1 MTKVIAKFNYSLACV
16 LVFIL
21 CLFSCTTLQED
32 IYYSTIESDFTNL
45 SVNEYE
51 NQYVKIDVDLNL
63 GKEVS
68 PSQISMLIDML
79 DRERNSAYLEPAV
92 WARICALEGN
102 LLCLSGKKSNAS
114 ELFKQAKNLQS
125 SDPYVQILYTKLGR
139 NTEEQLERL
148 SELLLRDEKHSL
160 AELEKAKI
168 YYGQKEFDL
177 AVASI
182 DKALIILK
190 AKGKDYYVEQ
200 YTLLKNAIWND
211 SQRNGYT
218 QVKNQN
224 LTPTRLIELTQSNS
238 DILTFFTGGKKIRTA
253 ELMKALE
260 KAGYFTAT
268 SDSENENKT
277 SQEFV
282 KAQVLDRR
290 LSARF
295 LWNLYVQD
303 KQKQSSKTKYSS
315 VFNANPKL
323 KSPIADVDSSNPDFD
338 AIMGCV
344 ENEII
349 NLNDGRNF
357 YPDRIVTEPEFVDF
371 LLRLRR

>member
-1 MTKVIAKFNYSLACV
+1 MMKRIAKVNYSLF
-16 LVFIL
+16 FISIFAL

-45 SVNEYE
+45 SVSEYE

-63 GKEVS
+63 GNEVS
-68 PSQISMLIDML
+68 PAQISMLLEIL

-92 WARICALEGN
+92 RARICALEGN
-102 LLCLSGKKSNAS
+102 LLCLTGKKSNAA
-114 ELFKQAKNLQS
+114 ELFKLAKNLQS
-125 SDPYVQILYTKLGR
+125 SDPYVQVLNAKLGR
-139 NTEEQLERL
+139 NAEEQLEKL
-148 SELLLRDEKHSL
+148 DAILQRDEKHPL

-168 YYGQKEFDL
+168 YYEQKEFDQ

-211 SQRNGYT
+211 SQRNGYA

-224 LTPTRLIELTQSNS
+224 LTPARIIELTQSNS

-260 KAGYFTAT
+260 KGGYFSAAT
-268 SDSENENKT
+268 DPDNENKT

-282 KAQVLDRR
+282 KAQSLDRR

-295 LWNLYVQD
+295 LWNLYVQNS
-303 KQKQSSKTKYSS
+303 QKQSSKTKYSS
-315 VFNANPKL
+315 VFAANPKL
-323 KSPIADVDSSNPDFD
+323 KSPIADVESSNPDFD

-344 ENEII
+344 EKEII
-349 NLNDGRNF
+349 NLSDGRNF
-357 YPDRIVTEPEFVDF
+357 YPDKVVTEPEFVDF
-371 LLRLRR
+371 LLHLRR